1 MSKVKAYIKDCY
13 SELVDKVSWP
23 SWDELQSS
31 VVIVMVA
38 SLIIAV
44 IIFLMD
50 FAFQTIMKLIY

>member
-13 SELVDKVSWP
+13 SELVGKVSWP
-23 SWDELQSS
+23 TFDELQGS

-38 SLIIAV
+38 CLIIAV

-50 FAFQTIMKLIY
+50 VSFQTLMRVIY

>member
-13 SELVDKVSWP
+13 SELVGKVSWP

-38 SLIIAV
+38 SLIISI

-50 FAFQTIMKLIY
+50 VTFQTVMKLIY